1 MVQFFTSENEYDREA
16 QSCPCHYTVGILMFH
31 CRAVCRLF
39 PAFSIFSP
47 PSPPSSTYPFNFLFL
62 QMPSPHHHLLTEEK
76 KRIPHEL
83 LSCKG
88 IDARKAC
95 NLVQSFSVM
104 ACLTCHGVSNFGIWS
119 LIWSVF
125 ELFWVKIVAQLQ
137 LFQLLVLSSSYLH
150 GIAIPDLHRMNH
162 KHFCGPRLSN

>member
-1 MVQFFTSENEYDREA
+1 MVQIFTRENEYDREA
-16 QSCPCHYTVGILMFH
+16 QGCPCHYTVGILMFH

-76 KRIPHEL
+76 KRIPHKL

-88 IDARKAC
+88 IEARKAC
-95 NLVQSFSVM
+95 NLVQSFLVV
-104 ACLTCHGVSNFGIWS
+104 ACLTMGFPTLGYDLLYDLFLCY
-119 LIWSVF
+119 F
-125 ELFWVKIVAQLQ
+125 ELKC
-137 LFQLLVLSSSYLH
+137 
-150 GIAIPDLHRMNH
+150 P
-162 KHFCGPRLSN
+162 